1 MSSYGHRGLISDI
14 DTLSRDRVMTCSHDG
29 QVLVWKINEESQL
42 VYKPSVH
49 FSEAI
54 CSMSDLFFVSG
65 G

>member
-1 MSSYGHRGLISDI
+1 
-14 DTLSRDRVMTCSHDG
+14 MTSSHDG

-49 FSEAI
+49 FSETI
-54 CSMSDLFFVSG
+54 CSLSDAFFVTG